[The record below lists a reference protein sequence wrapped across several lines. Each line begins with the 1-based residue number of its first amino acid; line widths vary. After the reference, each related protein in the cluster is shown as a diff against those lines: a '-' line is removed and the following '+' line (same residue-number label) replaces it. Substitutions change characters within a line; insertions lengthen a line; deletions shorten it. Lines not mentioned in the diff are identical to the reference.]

1 MQPQTHYFGGKFST
15 PLGQMTA
22 IVTTKGALVRLGFA
36 GETRAARRLLQGIDV
51 EWQNAKTAFVQQ
63 QIEEY
68 FLGCR
73 EKFDLPLAPL
83 GTVFQLRVW
92 QQLSNIPY
100 GTTLSYGELAHAL
113 GCPTAARAVGAANGA
128 NQIAV
133 IVPCHRVIGASGSLT
148 GYAGG
153 LDVKHALLT
162 LEKAHLNY
170 GATKARS

>member
-22 IVTTKGALVRLGFA
+22 IVTTEGALVRLGFA

-51 EWQNAKTAFVQQ
+51 EWQNAKTVSVQQ

-68 FLGCR
+68 FEGR
-73 EKFDLPLAPL
+73 RQKFNLQLAPL

-162 LEKAHLNY
+162 LEKAHLN
-170 GATKARS
+170 